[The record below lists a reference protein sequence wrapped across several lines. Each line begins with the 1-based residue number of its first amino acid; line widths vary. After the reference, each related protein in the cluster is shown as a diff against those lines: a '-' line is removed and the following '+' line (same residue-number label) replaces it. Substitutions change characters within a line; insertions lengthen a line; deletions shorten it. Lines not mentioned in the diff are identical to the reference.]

1 MGLFTT
7 IYNKK
12 VTGFCDKDE
21 CYNQY
26 RVGNKLALTF
36 QIKTGDDFMEEFT
49 IGSILDENT
58 SVQLDDGINYF
69 QRCWKCDKMF
79 YVYVIRKTITKRGT
93 SKEVQE
99 IKDIGVLSY
108 ETYKEIKDSF
118 QSEREALEA
127 KILRSFKQHS
137 LHNAFPEQR
146 VETDDLKGEDIKNSV
161 LMFSFGKT
169 SEIKTKEESEKKV
182 PDKFIHLFN
191 TMNEIANEELNS
203 KKKTKKKKDIST
215 NEENSI
221 DKNDE

>member
-12 VTGFCDKDE
+12 VIGFCDFDQ
-21 CYNQY
+21 CTNRY
-26 RVGNKLALTF
+26 RVGNKLALSF
-36 QIKTGDDFMEEFT
+36 QIKTGEDYMEEFT
-49 IGSILDENT
+49 IGSILDEKT

-127 KILRSFKQHS
+127 KILSSFHQHS

-146 VETDDLKGEDIKNSV
+146 VETDDLKGEDIKNPV
-161 LMFSFGKT
+161 FKISFGNST
-169 SEIKTKEESEKKV
+169 ENDAEEETELKK
-182 PDKFIHLFN
+182 PNIFEEFLRSLNNID
-191 TMNEIANEELNS
+191 NEELNS
-203 KKKTKKKKDIST
+203 KKKTRKKKDIST
-215 NEENSI
+215 NEEDSF
-221 DKNDE
+221 DKINE

>member
-1 MGLFTT
+1 MGLTT
-7 IYNKK
+7 RIYNKK

-26 RVGNKLALTF
+26 IVGNKLALSF
-36 QIKTGDDFMEEFT
+36 QIKTGEDYMEEFT

-79 YVYVIRKTITKRGT
+79 YVYVIRKTITKRGKP
-93 SKEVQE
+93 KEVQE

-127 KILRSFKQHS
+127 KILSSFHQHS
-137 LHNAFPEQR
+137 LHNAFPKQR
-146 VETDDLKGEDIKNSV
+146 VETDDLKGEDIKNPV
-161 LMFSFGKT
+161 FMVSFGNT
-169 SEIKTKEESEKKV
+169 TENETEEETELKV

-191 TMNEIANEELNS
+191 SMNEIANEELNS
-203 KKKTKKKKDIST
+203 KKKTKKKKDISH

-221 DKNDE
+221 EKNDE

>member
-12 VTGFCDKDE
+12 VKGFCDKDE

-26 RVGNKLALTF
+26 RVGNKLALKF
-36 QIKTGDDFMEEFT
+36 QIKTGVDYMDEFT
-49 IGSILDENT
+49 IGSIIDENS
-58 SVQLDDGINYF
+58 SVLLDDGINYF

-79 YVYVIRKTITKRGT
+79 YVYVIRKTITKRGKP
-93 SKEVQE
+93 KEVQE

-127 KILRSFKQHS
+127 KILRSFNQHS

-146 VETDDLKGEDIKNSV
+146 VETDDLKGEDIKNPI
-161 LMFSFGKT
+161 LMFSFGNT
-169 SEIKTKEESEKKV
+169 TENESEEKTEAKV

-203 KKKTKKKKDIST
+203 KKKTKKKKDISS
-215 NEENSI
+215 NKENSL